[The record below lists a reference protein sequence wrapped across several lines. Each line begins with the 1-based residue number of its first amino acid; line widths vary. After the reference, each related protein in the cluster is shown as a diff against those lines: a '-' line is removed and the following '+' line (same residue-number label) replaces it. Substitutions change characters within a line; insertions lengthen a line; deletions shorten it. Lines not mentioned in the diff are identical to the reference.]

1 MNDQELIR
9 THEPVLR
16 FAKSERFF
24 PMTVEPYLES
34 CQLFPSGPEAV
45 VEIVTHIDEAL
56 HKRIGKLQS
65 AQYYLRFIND
75 PLGDSDGWFWWGGL
89 SALGMT
95 VAWFVA
101 GFMGLGIA
109 VTASALAALVLFMLV
124 SPIRLRIIPAIFA
137 AVFFISLE
145 MWPIQFFLR
154 PRINIAVEYLILLP
168 LYLWVLFYLSVRTM
182 KFILDHI
189 VPEGPGLVMDM
200 LSQATEK
207 IAHEA

>member
-9 THEPVLR
+9 AYEPVLR

-95 VAWFVA
+95 AAWFVA

-168 LYLWVLFYLSVRTM
+168 L
-182 KFILDHI
+182 
-189 VPEGPGLVMDM
+189 
-200 LSQATEK
+200 
-207 IAHEA
+207 